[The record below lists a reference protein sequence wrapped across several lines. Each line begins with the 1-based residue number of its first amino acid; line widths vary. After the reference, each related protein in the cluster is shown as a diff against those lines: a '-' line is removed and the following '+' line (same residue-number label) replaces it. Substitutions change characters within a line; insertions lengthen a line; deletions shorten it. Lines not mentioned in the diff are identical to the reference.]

1 MCVRV
6 CVCNLSSCCVEP
18 TNSGVSHRSA
28 KLVYILCG
36 ALLCMRLEVC
46 NIFQLCFTALKAAQI
61 NCPNARN
68 GVRAHVSV
76 CVCVLVRESEACRC
90 HKKMP
95 EFSIGFAREA
105 RQHLCHLF
113 IVVGVSHTPASR
125 SVCYYV
131 CVCVCVLVNNHCED
145 TCHFMSIILTANKR
159 KYAARSQL

>member
-1 MCVRV
+1 MYTNTHTNTHCV

-18 TNSGVSHRSA
+18 TNSWISHRSG

-36 ALLCMRLEVC
+36 ALLCMCLEVC

-68 GVRAHVSV
+68 GVHAHVPV
-76 CVCVLVRESEACRC
+76 CVFESENEACRC

-95 EFSIGFAREA
+95 VLHWVYEPAREA

-113 IVVGVSHTPASR
+113 IVVGVSHTPALR
-125 SVCYYV
+125 SVCR
-131 CVCVCVLVNNHCED
+131 CVCVCVL
-145 TCHFMSIILTANKR
+145 AR
-159 KYAARSQL
+159 K